1 MVFIFFFA
9 QKPPPAPRSTSE
21 VGGFALGD
29 EKPAA
34 TQTLWFGQAFGLVC
48 VAQTIARSSFLHLLA
63 HVDPL
68 LLTRLRKHQLHFK
81 SLPGPRSLE
90 VYIGGCLNGT
100 EKLKDTKATL
110 KFFWG
115 FPTALYQARIDPR
128 LHYGFIREYF
138 SVFKTISYQEQ

>member
-90 VYIGGCLNGT
+90 VYIGGCLNGFLQRAVYIKT
-100 EKLKDTKATL
+100 EGYK
-110 KFFWG
+110 G
-115 FPTALYQARIDPR
+115 
-128 LHYGFIREYF
+128 YF
-138 SVFKTISYQEQ
+138 EILQSVLGVPHGPVPG